1 MYGQDVS
8 ELTRIKSFH
17 PTEQHQV
24 IHPAQFLDE
33 LSAELTASPASA
45 TIGVAKAVDY
55 FSNSRKHFGQAWSGL
70 VKAEISPHPAMQAIR
85 LCPLTGRCASKPRG
99 YAGDAVMIDYI
110 YGTGVAIQPIE
121 NVITQA
127 IFAYT
132 TSSPASRSVRYRRY
146 RLADLIDSMAIRQLH
161 RGKQGLRVLSVAAG
175 HGREIEL
182 SAAFQQGLIS
192 EFVALDQDAES
203 LAELKRACAG
213 SASTVTPLKLSI
225 KQLLGGK
232 QDLGKFDL
240 IYSAGLYDYL
250 DTPLAKRVTARLFE
264 ILQPSGRLLYAN
276 FAHDIHGVGYME
288 AAMDWWLTYRDADET
303 KALSGEIDSSQIA
316 SVKQYT
322 DPDCNIHFVE
332 LQKRL

>member
-1 MYGQDVS
+1 M
-8 ELTRIKSFH
+8 LN
-17 PTEQHQV
+17 PT
-24 IHPAQFLDE
+24 QFLNE
-33 LSAELTASPASA
+33 LSLELAASPASA
-45 TIGVAKAVDY
+45 TVGVAKAVDY
-55 FSNSRKHFGQAWSGL
+55 FSNLRTHHGPDWSD
-70 VKAEISPHPAMQAIR
+70 VVRSEIATHPAMQAIR
-85 LCPLTGRCASKPRG
+85 LCPLTGRCAARPRG

-110 YGTGVAIQPIE
+110 YGTGVVVQPIE
-121 NVITQA
+121 NAVTQA

-161 RGKQGLRVLSVAAG
+161 EGKQGLRVLSVAAG

-203 LAELKRACAG
+203 LLELKRAYAG

-225 KQLLGGK
+225 KQLLSSNH
-232 QDLGKFDL
+232 DLGKFDL

-250 DTPLAKRVTARLFE
+250 DTPLAKRLTARLFE
-264 ILQPSGRLLYAN
+264 ILQPFGRLFYAN
-276 FAHDIHGVGYME
+276 FAPEIHGVGYME
-288 AAMDWWLTYRDADET
+288 AAMDWWLTFRDADET
-303 KALSGEIDSSQIA
+303 KALSSEINAMQLGA
-316 SVKQYT
+316 VKQYT

-332 LQKRL
+332 LQKRS